1 MSKNPET
8 PRDIEEWADRI
19 RRVSSAHDPQAARKL
34 ASDIYRA
41 AQEDLDAER
50 ARAELEREE

>member
-1 MSKNPET
+1 MSKNSEI
-8 PRDIEEWADRI
+8 PRNVDEWADRI
-19 RRVSSAHDPQAARKL
+19 RKVSSADDPQAARKL
-34 ASDIYRA
+34 AGDIYRA

>member
-1 MSKNPET
+1 MSKNPEI
-8 PRDIEEWADRI
+8 PRSVDEWADRI
-19 RRVSSAHDPQAARKL
+19 RKVSAADDPQAARKL
-34 ASDIYRA
+34 ARDIYRA

>member
-8 PRDIEEWADRI
+8 PRSMDEWADRI
-19 RRVSSAHDPQAARKL
+19 RTVSSADDPQAARKL
-34 ASDIYRA
+34 AGDIYRA
-41 AQEDLDAER
+41 AQQDLDTER

>member
-1 MSKNPET
+1 MSKNSET
-8 PRDIEEWADRI
+8 PRNVDEWADRI
-19 RRVSSAHDPQAARKL
+19 RKVSSADDPKAARKL
-34 ASDIYRA
+34 AGDIYRA

>member
-1 MSKNPET
+1 MSKNSEV
-8 PRDIEEWADRI
+8 PRSVDEWADRI
-19 RRVSSAHDPQAARKL
+19 RKVSSADDPQAARKL
-34 ASDIYRA
+34 ARDIYRA

>member
-1 MSKNPET
+1 MSKNAEHS
-8 PRDIEEWADRI
+8 RDIEEWADRI
-19 RRVSSAHDPQAARKL
+19 RKVSTAHDPKAARKL
-34 ASDIYRA
+34 ADDIYRA